1 MTSSLLS
8 ERLRQKQ
15 PSSPTRGP
23 WLRVAMG
30 VLATI
35 GLLDTASITLK
46 RWGLIGSLTCPGGSD
61 GCDKVLGSAWGTLFG
76 QPLSLYGALA
86 YGLALVLAL
95 APLVHGQHGGRNLN
109 GWSQQLLLLLCT
121 AMAGFSLV
129 LVGLMLF
136 TIKAICAFCVLSAAL
151 CGALFLFSVVLNRGE
166 DRGTLIFRVAITGVL
181 VFLIG
186 LGWASLAD
194 QPVVEGGPGVP
205 PPVRNEST
213 PAKVALA
220 KHLTGIGAKLYT
232 AYWCPHCHDQKEL
245 FGQAAVTELTIIECA
260 PDGRNNQAALCKE
273 KGIEGYPSWEIN
285 GVIDSGVKPL
295 EQLASLSDYQGPR
308 AF

>member
-95 APLVHGQHGGRNLN
+95 APLVHGHQGGRNLN
-109 GWSQQLLLLLCT
+109 EWSQQLLLLLCT

-151 CGALFLFSVVLNRGE
+151 CGALFLLSVVLNRGE

-194 QPVVEGGPGVP
+194 QPVVEVAPVSRRRSGMRARPPRWRWRSTSPGSAP
-205 PPVRNEST
+205 SCIR
-213 PAKVALA
+213 L
-220 KHLTGIGAKLYT
+220 IGAPIATTRKS
-232 AYWCPHCHDQKEL
+232 
-245 FGQAAVTELTIIECA
+245 F
-260 PDGRNNQAALCKE
+260 
-273 KGIEGYPSWEIN
+273 
-285 GVIDSGVKPL
+285 
-295 EQLASLSDYQGPR
+295 LARQRSLN
-308 AF
+308 